1 MLMPE
6 RHAGKPHEGEHLEA
20 VAVVVGNAEQLGI
33 GIECNQGASVQELLA
48 LGLQIATNHGLGR
61 APLLLADKVGGSRSR
76 ALRVEYRNIN

>member
-1 MLMPE
+1 
-6 RHAGKPHEGEHLEA
+6 
-20 VAVVVGNAEQLGI
+20 
-33 GIECNQGASVQELLA
+33 VQELLA